1 MVEGMEGGGGGGGGG
16 QGMGRVTIAQ
26 ELGQTRHFFQSQQVP
41 NYTKDSV
48 LHFIAI

>member
-1 MVEGMEGGGGGGGGG
+1 MEGGVGGGRGEGGGG

-26 ELGQTRHFFQSQQVP
+26 ELGQTRHFLQSQQVP